1 MNQSLTHGL
10 AVVGAIGVAGLSIL
24 QISLAAGLPLGH
36 AAFGGANRVLPT
48 KLRAVSAASAVVF
61 LAALYVILARGDL
74 LGSARHSSLVA
85 RSGIWVLVVI
95 FGFSTL
101 ANFFSRSRWERRIM
115 APIALVLTVCCL
127 LVALS

>member
-10 AVVGAIGVAGLSIL
+10 AVVGAIGFAGLSIF
-24 QISLAAGLPLGH
+24 QISLAAGLPFGR

-48 KLRAVSAASAVVF
+48 KLRLASGASAAVF
-61 LAALYVILARGDL
+61 LAALYVILARGDV
-74 LGSARHSSLVA
+74 LGSVGHSSWVA
-85 RSGIWVLVVI
+85 RAGIWVLVVI
-95 FGFSTL
+95 FGLSTL

-115 APIALVLTVCCL
+115 APVALVLTVCCL